1 MGIFRKIEDFVDETA
16 RMVDTVYIPPTTNVS
31 EVDMPEEWKQ
41 VTSESLRKKMG
52 LKVGKRA
59 VDRVYAGGYE
69 GEVEQ
74 LFD

>member
-16 RMVDTVYIPPTTNVS
+16 RMVDTVYIPPITNVS

-59 VDRVYAGGYE
+59 VGRVYAGGYE